1 MFQFAPFAF
10 QLLCIQRR
18 NTQGLPGWVS
28 PFGNFRVNGY
38 LRLTETY
45 RSLSRPSSPADAKA
59 SPVCPCSLPTS
70 PSSIKVYIEK
80 KTCVFSSLFPYI
92 QHWKPIHSAL
102 AVCLLI
108 AKRFNLCLS
117 TSTLRVLIMMLV
129 SHKELFD
136 LPDKE
141 RLPRK
146 GGRIFVP

>member
-1 MFQFAPFAF
+1 
-10 QLLCIQRR
+10 
-18 NTQGLPGWVS
+18 
-28 PFGNFRVNGY
+28 
-38 LRLTETY
+38 
-45 RSLSRPSSPADAKA
+45 
-59 SPVCPCSLPTS
+59 
-70 PSSIKVYIEK
+70 
-80 KTCVFSSLFPYI
+80 
-92 QHWKPIHSAL
+92 
-102 AVCLLI
+102 VCLLI